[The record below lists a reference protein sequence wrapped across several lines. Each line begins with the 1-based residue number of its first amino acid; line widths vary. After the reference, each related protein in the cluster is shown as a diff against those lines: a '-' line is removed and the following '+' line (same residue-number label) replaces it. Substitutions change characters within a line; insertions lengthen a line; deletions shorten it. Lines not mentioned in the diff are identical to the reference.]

1 MDRSARARSFRLK
14 SEWTQNAPGPRGP
27 SSFLFAHPPSPLSR
41 NGQEATKP
49 TGSSSVRALRT
60 RTLFQ
65 VSPDGPVACPRQ
77 FFRLRAACLV
87 FIFYLL
93 WPYVDAIFG
102 VVVFGFLLF
111 LSFSSLQG
119 CSQTR
124 ALPLRSVPVI
134 NFNHSCELFQVA
146 LPHCTRLLF
155 HPHR

>member
-14 SEWTQNAPGPRGP
+14 SEWTQSAPGPRGP

-49 TGSSSVRALRT
+49 TGSSSVRALRA

-77 FFRLRAACLV
+77 VFRLRAACLV

-93 WPYVDAIFG
+93 WPYVDAILEWWFL
-102 VVVFGFLLF
+102 GFSCFF
-111 LSFSSLQG
+111 LSDRFRVAQRHGRFRSAVYQSSISTTRVSSSRWHCLTARG
-119 CSQTR
+119 CSFT
-124 ALPLRSVPVI
+124 PP
-134 NFNHSCELFQVA
+134 
-146 LPHCTRLLF
+146 
-155 HPHR
+155 